1 MAVRRPI
8 MNYQDY
14 PPEFQRYNT
23 QYEGAKESIGW
34 MWWDTVTYVSA
45 ATVNINLFN
54 AIRATP
60 DLSNM
65 EVAGQLA
72 APKAFFCRAIRFFAK
87 QQPEATTVAATAN
100 TQTGVM
106 DDLAQLINTGVLAF
120 TIGNKLYA
128 QLPLWCL
135 PSGGDIVPF
144 VATGDI
150 DVIVDYASNGLADP
164 RAVFTLSK
172 PLFIAPQI
180 NFIVT
185 LSWPA
190 PITLALGN
198 TNITVVLD
206 GDLVR
211 PVQ

>member
-1 MAVRRPI
+1 MVRKPI
-8 MNYQDY
+8 YNYQDY
-14 PPEFQRYNT
+14 PAEFKRYNT

-34 MWWDTVTYVSA
+34 MWYDTVAYVSA

-87 QQPEATTVAATAN
+87 QRYEGTTAVATGTV
-100 TQTGVM
+100 QTGIT
-106 DDLAQLINTGVLAF
+106 DDLLQLINDGVLNF

-135 PSGGDIVPF
+135 SSGGGAVSSI
-144 VATGDI
+144 ATGD
-150 DVIVDYASNGLADP
+150 VDLVFDFATNGVADP
-164 RAVFTLSK
+164 RAVYTLSK

-185 LSWPA
+185 LTWPA
-190 PITLALGN
+190 AITLAAGN